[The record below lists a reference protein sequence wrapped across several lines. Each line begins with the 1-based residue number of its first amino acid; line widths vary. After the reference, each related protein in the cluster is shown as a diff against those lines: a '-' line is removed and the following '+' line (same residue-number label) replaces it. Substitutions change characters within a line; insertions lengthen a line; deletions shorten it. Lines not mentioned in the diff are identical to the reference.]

1 MYKVLIFAGTV
12 EGRTIAEYLS
22 ANQISCHA
30 CVATQY
36 GESLLH
42 KGANLTVSHDRMT
55 DVEMEELMRKPDVS
69 LVIDATHPYAAVVTD
84 NVKAA
89 CERCGKEYLRLVR
102 ETTVVCDDQTVYV
115 DSVKEA
121 VAFLENTK
129 GSILAATGSKELAE
143 YTQLSDYQ
151 ERVYA
156 RVLSLPEVVAQC
168 AELGFTGKHLI
179 CMQGPFTKEMN
190 IAMIRQFDTKWL
202 VSKESGSSGG
212 FPEKYEAALETGSRL
227 VLIGRPR
234 QEEGVTLN
242 QCKALLQ
249 KRFSFTPVQEITF
262 VGIGMGTK
270 ATLTIEG
277 EQALKSADLII
288 GAKRM
293 ADGVNSPGQPV
304 FYSYKPEEI
313 RMYIEAH
320 PEYEKIAIALS
331 GDVGFYSGAKKL
343 IEVLN
348 GDGQNSG
355 GMKSKVKLISGIS
368 SMVYLCSRLQT
379 SWEDIYPCSIHGRE
393 LNLIS
398 LIQQHPRVFAI
409 VGKTTGISEVCKKL
423 THYGMGAVRIFIGE
437 QLSYPEEKISMGF
450 VRDYTAYETDGLS
463 VMLLENDN
471 ARNTVVTHG
480 MPDQVF
486 LRDKA
491 PMTKEEIRSVSLSKL
506 RLQEVSI
513 VYDIG
518 AGTGSV
524 SIEIAKMSSLGS
536 VYAIEKNPEAITL
549 LYRNKQK
556 FAVDHLTIIEG
567 LAPEACEH
575 LPAPTH
581 AFIGGSSGNLKE
593 IMQLLLRKN
602 PNVRIVINCITLETV
617 AEALDCLKTLPVT
630 DTDIVQIGA
639 GKSKEIGSYHMMM
652 GQNPIYIISCQ
663 GGINP

>member
-1 MYKVLIFAGTV
+1 MYKVLIFAGTI

-22 ANQISCHA
+22 FNKISCHV

-36 GESLLH
+36 GENLLH
-42 KGANLTVSHDRMT
+42 KGENLTVSHDRMT
-55 DVEMEELMRKPDVS
+55 DAKMEALMRKLDVS
-69 LVIDATHPYAAVVTD
+69 LVIDATHPYAAVVTE
-84 NVKAA
+84 NVKSA

-102 ETTVVCDDQTVYV
+102 ETTAVADDQTVYV
-115 DSVKEA
+115 NSVKEA

-168 AELGFTGKHLI
+168 AELGFSGKHLI
-179 CMQGPFTKEMN
+179 CMQGPFTKDMN
-190 IAMIRQFDTKWL
+190 IAMIRQLDTKWL

-227 VLIGRPR
+227 VLIGRPK

-249 KRFSFTPVQEITF
+249 KRFSFKPKQEIIL

-293 ADGVNSPGQPV
+293 TDGVRSPGQPV
-304 FYSYKPEEI
+304 FYSYQPLEI
-313 RMYIEAH
+313 HRYIKIH

-343 IEVLN
+343 IDVLVGDDQGEN
-348 GDGQNSG
+348 GLNRE
-355 GMKSKVKLISGIS
+355 VKLISGIS
-368 SMVYLCSRLQT
+368 SMVYFCSRLQT
-379 SWEDIYPCSIHGRE
+379 AWEDVYPCSIHGRDT
-393 LNLIS
+393 NLIS
-398 LIQQHPRVFAI
+398 LIRQHPRLFAI
-409 VGKTTGISEVCKKL
+409 VGNTTGISEVCEKL
-423 THYGMGAVRIFIGE
+423 TQYGMGAVRIFIGE
-437 QLSYPEEKISMGF
+437 QLSYPTEKISQGS

-463 VMLLENDN
+463 VMLLENDS
-471 ARNTVVTHG
+471 AKDAVVTHG
-480 MPDQVF
+480 LPDQVF
-486 LRDKA
+486 LRDRA
-491 PMTKEEIRSVSLSKL
+491 PMTKEEIRSISLSKL
-506 RLQEVSI
+506 RLQKDSV
-513 VYDIG
+513 VYDVG

-524 SIEIAKMSSLGS
+524 SIEMAKMASLGS
-536 VYAIEKNPEAITL
+536 VYAIEKNGDAAAL
-549 LYRNKQK
+549 LYKNKQH
-556 FAVDHLTIIEG
+556 FAVDHLDIIEG
-567 LAPEACEH
+567 PAPQACVD
-575 LPAPTH
+575 LPVPTH
-581 AFIGGSSGNLKE
+581 AFIGGSAGNLKE
-593 IMQLLLRKN
+593 IMQLLLKKN
-602 PNVRIVINCITLETV
+602 PNVRMVINCITLETV

-630 DTDIVQIGA
+630 DTDIVQIMV
-639 GKSKEIGSYHMMM
+639 GKSKETGSYHMMM

-663 GGINP
+663 GGVNS

>member
-22 ANQISCHA
+22 ANRISCHA

-55 DVEMEELMRKPDVS
+55 DVEMEELMRKLEVS

-102 ETTVVCDDQTVYV
+102 ETKAVSDDQTVYV
-115 DSVKEA
+115 NSVKEA
-121 VAFLENTK
+121 VVFLENTK

-168 AELGFTGKHLI
+168 AELGFSGKHLI
-179 CMQGPFTKEMN
+179 CMQGPFTKDMN
-190 IAMIRQFDTKWL
+190 IAMIRQLDTKWL

-212 FPEKYEAALETGSRL
+212 FQEKYEAALETGSRL
-227 VLIGRPR
+227 VLIGRPK

-249 KRFSFTPVQEITF
+249 KRFSFKPKQEIVL

-293 ADGVNSPGQPV
+293 ADGVHSPGQPV
-304 FYSYKPEEI
+304 FYSYKPLEI
-313 RMYIEAH
+313 HRYIEAH

-343 IEVLN
+343 MDVLAGDDQGEN
-348 GDGQNSG
+348 GLNRE
-355 GMKSKVKLISGIS
+355 VKLISGIS
-368 SMVYLCSRLQT
+368 SMVYFCSRLQT
-379 SWEDIYPCSIHGRE
+379 AWEDVYPCSIHGRDT
-393 LNLIS
+393 NLIS
-398 LIQQHPRVFAI
+398 LIRQHPRLFAI
-409 VGKTTGISEVCKKL
+409 VGNTTGISEVCEKL
-423 THYGMGAVRIFIGE
+423 TRYGMGAVRVFIGE
-437 QLSYPEEKISMGF
+437 QLSYPAEKISQGS

-463 VMLLENDN
+463 VMLLENDS
-471 ARNTVVTHG
+471 AKDAVVTHG
-480 MPDQVF
+480 LPDQAF

-491 PMTKEEIRSVSLSKL
+491 PMTKEEIRSISLSKL
-506 RLQEVSI
+506 RLQKDSV
-513 VYDIG
+513 VYDVG

-524 SIEIAKMSSLGS
+524 SIEMAKMASLGS
-536 VYAIEKNPEAITL
+536 VYAIEKNSDAAAL
-549 LYRNKQK
+549 LYKNKQH
-556 FAVDHLTIIEG
+556 FAVDHLDIIEG
-567 LAPEACEH
+567 LAPKACVD
-575 LPAPTH
+575 LPVPTH
-581 AFIGGSSGNLKE
+581 AFIGGSAGNLKE
-593 IMQLLLRKN
+593 IMQQLLKKN
-602 PNVRIVINCITLETV
+602 PNVRMVINCITLETV

-630 DTDIVQIGA
+630 DTDIVQIMV
-639 GKSKEIGSYHMMM
+639 GKSKETGSYHMMM

-663 GGINP
+663 GGVNS

>member
-1 MYKVLIFAGTV
+1 MYKVLIFAGTI

-22 ANQISCHA
+22 FNKISCHV
-30 CVATQY
+30 CVATEY

-42 KGANLTVSHDRMT
+42 KGEKLTVSHDRMT
-55 DVEMEELMRKPDVS
+55 DAKMEALMRKLDVS
-69 LVIDATHPYAAVVTD
+69 LVIDATHPYAAVVTE
-84 NVKAA
+84 NVKSA

-102 ETTVVCDDQTVYV
+102 ETTAVADDQTVYV
-115 DSVKEA
+115 NSVKEA

-168 AELGFTGKHLI
+168 AELGFSGKHLI
-179 CMQGPFTKEMN
+179 CMQGPFTKDMN
-190 IAMIRQFDTKWL
+190 IAMIRQLDTKWL

-212 FPEKYEAALETGSRL
+212 FMEKYEAALETGSRL
-227 VLIGRPR
+227 VLIGRPK

-249 KRFSFTPVQEITF
+249 KRFSFKPKQEIIL

-293 ADGVNSPGQPV
+293 ADGVRSPGQPI
-304 FYSYKPEEI
+304 FYSYQPLEI
-313 RMYIEAH
+313 RRYIKAH

-343 IEVLN
+343 MDVLN
-348 GDGQNSG
+348 EDEQNVG
-355 GMKSKVKLISGIS
+355 RMNGEVKLISGIS
-368 SMVYLCSRLQT
+368 SMVYFCSRLQT
-379 SWEDIYPCSIHGRE
+379 SWEDVYPCSIHGRE
-393 LNLIS
+393 MNLIS

-409 VGKTTGISEVCKKL
+409 VGNTTGISEVCEKL
-423 THYGMGAVRIFIGE
+423 AHYGMGEVRIFIGE
-437 QLSYPEEKISMGF
+437 QLSYPKEKISRGF
-450 VRDYTAYETDGLS
+450 VRDYIGYETDGLS
-463 VMLLENDN
+463 VMLLENDS
-471 ARNTVVTHG
+471 AGDAVVTHG
-480 MPDQVF
+480 MPDQMF

-491 PMTKEEIRSVSLSKL
+491 PMTKEEIRSISLSKL
-506 RLQEVSI
+506 RLQEASV

-524 SIEIAKMSSLGS
+524 SIEIAKMSSQGS
-536 VYAIEKNPEAITL
+536 VYAIEKNPEAAAL
-549 LYRNKQK
+549 LYQNKQK

-567 LAPEACEH
+567 LAPEACEN
-575 LPAPTH
+575 LPVLTH

-593 IMQLLLRKN
+593 IMQLLLKKN
-602 PNVRIVINCITLETV
+602 SNVRIVINCITLETV

-630 DTDIVQIGA
+630 DTDIVQIAA
-639 GKSKEIGSYHMMM
+639 GKAKEIGAYHMMM

-663 GGINP
+663 GGTNS